1 MPLGTWL
8 TPAFLSRLE
17 ALELSVRWVRAGNR
31 LGGRFPV
38 NRRGSSVEFADYAPY
53 YAGDDIR
60 AIDWNLY
67 ARLDRL
73 FVKTY
78 KEEIELTVE
87 LLVDATSSMGL
98 PTTEKFVR
106 ANQLAVCLGYVG
118 LAGSHH
124 VRLSWLKPGRP
135 TATPW
140 FHQRSDLLRMTEE
153 AQAAQL
159 GGQIAYADWMRRAAA
174 ALRIRGGQAILITD
188 GMVPP
193 ADFFKAL
200 HALMVRN
207 LEVKV
212 IQVLT
217 PQELHPAKLMRGG
230 LLVDVETGRTHQL
243 AYSAAELDRAM
254 SDHNEQLVRFCKR
267 HGIPFARHLLD
278 EPLESFVMKT
288 LPVRGFLE

>member
-1 MPLGTWL
+1 M
-8 TPAFLSRLE
+8 S
-17 ALELSVRWVRAGNR
+17 ALERSVRWVRAGTR
-31 LGGRFPV
+31 LGGRFPI

-98 PTTEKFVR
+98 PTAEKFTR

-118 LAGSHH
+118 LTGRHH

-135 TATPW
+135 AATPW
-140 FHQRSDLLRMTEE
+140 FHNRSDLLRMADAAE
-153 AQAAQL
+153 AARH
-159 GGQIAYADWMRRAAA
+159 GGQIAYADWMARAAA
-174 ALRIRGGQAILITD
+174 ALRIRGGQGILITD

-200 HALMVRN
+200 HTLMVRN

-217 PQELHPAKLMRGG
+217 AQELHPAKMLRGG
-230 LLVDVETGRTHQL
+230 LLVDSETGRTHQL